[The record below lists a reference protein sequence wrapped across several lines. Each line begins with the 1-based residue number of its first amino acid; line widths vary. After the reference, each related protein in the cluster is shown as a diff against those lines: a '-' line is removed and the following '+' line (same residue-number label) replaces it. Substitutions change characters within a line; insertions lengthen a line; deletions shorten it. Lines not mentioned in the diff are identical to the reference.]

1 MAIPLS
7 HIVTEDGVEHRLN
20 DTEARAM
27 IDRLQ
32 TQVGNINLADLD
44 FELPSDAEFDS
55 VKIEHSIEADS
66 VKIEHSIEADSVKI
80 NSLIEIGS
88 NQITSNDFSVLLS
101 LVENAK
107 SIEGESF

>member
-1 MAIPLS
+1 MATPLS

-66 VKIEHSIEADSVKI
+66 LKI

-88 NQITSNDFSVLLS
+88 NQITTNDFSVLLS

>member
-66 VKIEHSIEADSVKI
+66 LKI

>member
-66 VKIEHSIEADSVKI
+66 VKI